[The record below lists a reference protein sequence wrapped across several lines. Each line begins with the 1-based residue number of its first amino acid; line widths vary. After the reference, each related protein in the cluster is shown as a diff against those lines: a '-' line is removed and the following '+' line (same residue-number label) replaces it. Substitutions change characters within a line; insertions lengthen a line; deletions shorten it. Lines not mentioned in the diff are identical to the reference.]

1 MREEIYEL
9 RELRHPNLI
18 HFVGICYVMDGIGL
32 ITGKFFLKKKKK
44 KIKKK
49 NKKFFKKK
57 KKKKEKRKEKKN
69 FFYINIQITII
80 MLIII

>member
-44 KIKKK
+44 K
-49 NKKFFKKK
+49 
-57 KKKKEKRKEKKN
+57 EKRKEKKN